1 MRSRFLFV
9 WSAHFACCVIVTCS
23 PQTGIMRAREKQN
36 NRFQDDDFND
46 ICTEGSVGYK
56 ACNENGAYCSP
67 IPAKKTFQCDCWRD
81 DLYYDANETMC
92 KHWQSCEP
100 NPCRYGK
107 CNDQE
112 GKEPRRCSCRSMK
125 DLYENCQINTETELS
140 CETAEAKARID
151 PNGRVYCDC
160 GPAKTYNNGKCERT
174 GCLNYSKTCQELCNE
189 NILDKDDRCCEGWN
203 VSNCSKPPIA
213 STFCPTGYVR
223 VHGQCQDA
231 CTANLTSPI
240 CPEGCTP
247 MTNAQRPFHCKCKSG
262 FQLAEDGLTCREKVV
277 CNEEEKKKCHESE
290 ICTIIDTKAVCT
302 CAEGLQRLN
311 GVCTDKCTTKCDHKF
326 AKCVIIDRYERCS
339 CIYPLSKT
347 SNGYQMCTLDFYSY
361 ILVFQ
366 TNDTEPY
373 TSSFCDKKLPD
384 ITSALKVVFGRELLK
399 VETVSCKNEFVL
411 RLVFENKQHP
421 AVLRRMSNCQYPQGD
436 VCIFPP
442 KLNVKAT
449 SLKAIEEEDL
459 CKGILQ
465 ELFNVSDASSE
476 CTKEED
482 NYTIRCREGFTAYDE
497 VKSGRLTRWSCK
509 AKDLLTSSSTE
520 SIPPETVSTEA
531 GSREATTWN
540 NPEDPCI
547 SMPCFN
553 NGHCKKGP
561 QNTYVC
567 QCKKGFSGERCE
579 RNAGRKLEAQVV
591 AVITF
596 SIGMQLSLRW
606 MFGLA

>member
-1 MRSRFLFV
+1 MRSLCLFV

-23 PQTGIMRAREKQN
+23 PQTGIMQARENQN
-36 NRFQDDDFND
+36 HRFQD

-56 ACNENGAYCSP
+56 TCHEMGAFCSP
-67 IPAKKTFQCDCWRD
+67 IQAKKTFQCDCWRE

-107 CNDQE
+107 CTDQG
-112 GKEPRRCSCRSMK
+112 GKKPRSCSCPRMK
-125 DLYENCQINTETELS
+125 DLYENCQIKKEKELS
-140 CETAEAKARID
+140 CEEAQAIARID
-151 PNGRVYCDC
+151 QNGRVYCDC
-160 GPAKTYNNGKCERT
+160 GPAKTYHNGKCELT
-174 GCLNYSKTCQELCNE
+174 GCLNYSKTCQDLCND
-189 NILDKDDRCCEGWN
+189 NILYKDDRCCEGWN
-203 VSNCSKPPIA
+203 ASNCSRPPIA

-223 VHGQCQDA
+223 LRGQCRDA
-231 CTANLTSPI
+231 CTANVTSPI

-247 MTNAQRPFHCKCKSG
+247 MTNDQMPFHCKCKSG
-262 FQLAEDGLTCREKVV
+262 FELAEDGLTCREKVV

-326 AKCVIIDRYERCS
+326 AKCVIIDRYERCT

-347 SNGYQMCTLDFYSY
+347 SNGNQMCTLEFYSY

-373 TSSFCDKKLPD
+373 TSSFCDNKLPD

-442 KLNVKAT
+442 KLNVKAA
-449 SLKAIEEEDL
+449 SLKAIEEENL
-459 CKGILQ
+459 CAGILQ

-482 NYTIRCREGFTAYDE
+482 NYTIRCREGFTAYGE

-520 SIPPETVSTEA
+520 SNAPETISPEA
-531 GSREATTWN
+531 GSRETTTLN

-547 SMPCFN
+547 SIPCFN
-553 NGHCKKGP
+553 NGLCKKGP
-561 QNTYVC
+561 KNTYMC
-567 QCKKGFSGERCE
+567 ECKQGFSGERCE
-579 RNAGRKLEAQVV
+579 RNAGKKLEAQVV

-596 SIGMQLSLRW
+596 LIGMQLSLRW